1 MAPLFACADSRP
13 FIAFPHVSPPSR
25 SFDVADAATVIGG
38 DGGDSID
45 PNDPP
50 GKGAP
55 AVFPPEPAKTAD
67 NGGRYVDGKDGIVAR
82 SSVEHPWIVYLPDD
96 DLDSVLA
103 AIQAADGLASVRFV
117 ATNDV
122 SGTLSIPYFVTNAVV
137 WLQGNAIA
145 GSSGTPAVEGSPAID
160 VEDPE
165 AGNYVE
171 IVDGKDG
178 KDAPRGGAELVDATS
193 ISPVAI
199 LFWDR
204 TPAEE
209 AEKSGAEWTLEF
221 AVDLKEGV
229 SFADWAASSF
239 ADGLVSAIASTD
251 PRAVTLAGADKCDS
265 LALLS
270 VATTPD
276 PADIT
281 KGLVTLGLAPVA
293 DYPTDLFVRVH
304 VAPSSRA
311 PAGTSAVVSVNE
323 VGYQQLDLVAGFNL
337 VAPQFVEIGSDSI
350 GIQSLHLDLAD
361 EDVTGAENLQL
372 LASDGSQEA
381 VYFWF
386 PADWFG
392 GEKSGWFDGEIGLLA
407 DVDIS
412 RGVSCFVESGLDA
425 KLTVSGEVRF
435 DPLEIV
441 SVEGFNFVGNATT
454 VPIRLLDVSIDLSDD
469 DVTGVENVQL
479 LNADGVAEESYFWYP
494 ADWFGGESSG
504 WFDGNT
510 GDLTDVV
517 LAPGQGI
524 LFETGFDGIVVSLP
538 ETK

>member
-1 MAPLFACADSRP
+1 M
-13 FIAFPHVSPPSR
+13 
-25 SFDVADAATVIGG
+25 IGG

-55 AVFPPEPAKTAD
+55 AVFPPETVKTAD

-145 GSSGTPAVEGSPAID
+145 GASGTPADPDGRPALVVHAASDCTVVGPGRLVGGDGADEDPDAGTRSGKGSPAVEGSPAID

-323 VGYQQLDLVAGFNL
+323 VGYQ
-337 VAPQFVEIGSDSI
+337 
-350 GIQSLHLDLAD
+350 
-361 EDVTGAENLQL
+361 
-372 LASDGSQEA
+372 
-381 VYFWF
+381 
-386 PADWFG
+386 
-392 GEKSGWFDGEIGLLA
+392 
-407 DVDIS
+407 
-412 RGVSCFVESGLDA
+412 
-425 KLTVSGEVRF
+425 
-435 DPLEIV
+435 
-441 SVEGFNFVGNATT
+441 
-454 VPIRLLDVSIDLSDD
+454 
-469 DVTGVENVQL
+469 
-479 LNADGVAEESYFWYP
+479 
-494 ADWFGGESSG
+494 
-504 WFDGNT
+504 
-510 GDLTDVV
+510 
-517 LAPGQGI
+517 
-524 LFETGFDGIVVSLP
+524 
-538 ETK
+538 

>member
-1 MAPLFACADSRP
+1 MLIPAP

-55 AVFPPEPAKTAD
+55 AVFPPETVKTAD

-82 SSVEHPWIVYLPDD
+82 SSVEHPWIVYLPAD

-103 AIQAADGLASVRFV
+103 AIQSADGLASVRFV

-137 WLQGNAIA
+137 WLQGNAITGA
-145 GSSGTPAVEGSPAID
+145 SGTPAVEGSPAID

-337 VAPQFVEIGSDSI
+337 VAPQFTEIGSDSI
-350 GIQSLHLDLAD
+350 GIQSMRLNVAD
-361 EDVTGAENLQL
+361 EDATGGDCVNILDENGNPIE
-372 LASDGSQEA
+372 SF
-381 VYFWF
+381 YWF
-386 PADWFG
+386 PAEWIGTDM
-392 GEKSGWFDGEIGLLA
+392 SGWLDAETGLLSETGLENGVSVNVHSEQETSLMVHGEVQMA
-407 DVDIS
+407 DVGRSVTFGYNMI
-412 RGVSCFVESGLDA
+412 GNPYPVSIGIQSIQLCVPDEDVSGGDCLNVLDENGNPVASYYWFPGEWIGSETSGWLDA
-425 KLTVSGEVRF
+425 ETGELSNV
-435 DPLEIV
+435 EI
-441 SVEGFNFVGNATT
+441 
-454 VPIRLLDVSIDLSDD
+454 L
-469 DVTGVENVQL
+469 
-479 LNADGVAEESYFWYP
+479 
-494 ADWFGGESSG
+494 
-504 WFDGNT
+504 
-510 GDLTDVV
+510 
-517 LAPGQGI
+517 PGQG
-524 LFETGFDGIVVSLP
+524 LLLDSTVNDVVVTIKSP
-538 ETK
+538 FKSVP

>member
-1 MAPLFACADSRP
+1 M
-13 FIAFPHVSPPSR
+13 
-25 SFDVADAATVIGG
+25 
-38 DGGDSID
+38 
-45 PNDPP
+45 
-50 GKGAP
+50 
-55 AVFPPEPAKTAD
+55 
-67 NGGRYVDGKDGIVAR
+67 
-82 SSVEHPWIVYLPDD
+82 
-96 DLDSVLA
+96 LA

-137 WLQGNAIA
+137 WLQGNAITGA
-145 GSSGTPAVEGSPAID
+145 SGTPADPDGRPALVVHAASDCTVVGPGRLVGGDGADEDPDAGTRSGKGSPAVEGSPAID

-350 GIQSLHLDLAD
+350 GIQSLRLGVAD
-361 EDVTGAENLQL
+361 EDATGGDCIDILDENGNPIE
-372 LASDGSQEA
+372 SF
-381 VYFWF
+381 YWF
-386 PADWFG
+386 PAEWIGTDM
-392 GEKSGWFDGEIGLLA
+392 SGWLDAETGLLSETGLENGVSVNVHSEQETSLMVHGEVQMA
-407 DVDIS
+407 DVGRS
-412 RGVSCFVESGLDA
+412 VTFGYNMMGNPYPVSIGIQSIQLCVPDEDASGGDCLNVLDENGNPVASYYWFPGEWIGSETSGWLDA
-425 KLTVSGEVRF
+425 ETGE
-435 DPLEIV
+435 
-441 SVEGFNFVGNATT
+441 
-454 VPIRLLDVSIDLSDD
+454 LSD
-469 DVTGVENVQL
+469 VKIL
-479 LNADGVAEESYFWYP
+479 
-494 ADWFGGESSG
+494 
-504 WFDGNT
+504 
-510 GDLTDVV
+510 
-517 LAPGQGI
+517 PGQGLLLDSTVNDVVVTI
-524 LFETGFDGIVVSLP
+524 KAPFESVP
-538 ETK
+538 

>member
-1 MAPLFACADSRP
+1 M
-13 FIAFPHVSPPSR
+13 
-25 SFDVADAATVIGG
+25 IGG

-55 AVFPPEPAKTAD
+55 AVFPPETVKTAD

-145 GSSGTPAVEGSPAID
+145 GASGTPAVEGSPAID

-361 EDVTGAENLQL
+361 EDVSGVESLQL
-372 LASDGSQEA
+372 LASDGTQEV

-392 GEKSGWFDGEIGLLA
+392 GEKSGWFDGETGLLA

-412 RGVSCFVESGLDA
+412 RGVSCFVESGQDA

-435 DPLEIV
+435 DPLKIV

-454 VPIRLLDVSIDLSDD
+454 VPIRLLDVSIDLPDD

-510 GDLTDVV
+510 GDLTDIV

-524 LFETGFDGIVVSLP
+524 LFESGFDGIVVSLP